1 MLSMVHQFYAMA
13 SDCAVHLC
21 GETAEYLELFAAAA
35 EAEVRRIEARYS
47 RYRSDSELA
56 RINKV
61 AATGG
66 VIDIDA
72 ETAGLIA
79 YAKACFAKSD
89 GAFDITSGLLR
100 TVWDFS
106 ASRLPDQSSI
116 DAVLP
121 FIGLDNVALV
131 DSQLHFR
138 KPGIELDF
146 GGLGKDMQ
154 PIAPRKC
161 ALILARV
168 TASSIWAAI
177 FALSVSNPGASPGES
192 ASGIPATPKSL
203 SPKSRC
209 RTARSPPVGT
219 MNASLKSM
227 ADVIAIF
234 SIREP
239 GGRPEDFLRL
249 PLFQIAAWSPGACR
263 RRRC

>member
-21 GETAEYLELFAAAA
+21 GEAAEYLELLAAAA

-47 RYRSDSELA
+47 RYRGDSELA

-100 TVWDFS
+100 MVWDFS
-106 ASRLPDQSSI
+106 VSRLPDQASI

-121 FIGLDNVALV
+121 FVGLDNVGLV

-138 KPGIELDF
+138 RPGSSAAAQSPALV
-146 GGLGKDMQ
+146 
-154 PIAPRKC
+154 PIASEPRGRLSPQSGGSTPPGRLRFRVQPSAPAKK
-161 ALILARV
+161 AFGRQTDQNLWPLAR
-168 TASSIWAAI
+168 
-177 FALSVSNPGASPGES
+177 
-192 ASGIPATPKSL
+192 
-203 SPKSRC
+203 
-209 RTARSPPVGT
+209 
-219 MNASLKSM
+219 
-227 ADVIAIF
+227 
-234 SIREP
+234 
-239 GGRPEDFLRL
+239 
-249 PLFQIAAWSPGACR
+249 
-263 RRRC
+263 